1 MNNSRVNKYRE
12 LREGI
17 KEEVGINREGTDDNV
32 NNSNSVDEDDDFL
45 LSVNRAFRSERKEPD
60 IEDTLTEAK
69 TFEQMQQESSEEID
83 RALRSAK
90 VSVGKAAHYNTRMDI
105 LNKIR
110 EPEKQVVRLNKF
122 DNVSTSQFS
131 KGFFVNG
138 DDEELIDEISD
149 KSEKKKMTL
158 MERLASMSPEED
170 AKKAKLIME
179 EENVFEDE
187 EENEE
192 LDEVTEPVLEQ
203 TKSLEEMLKQI
214 KEKDQREVEKVLK
227 QKEMTTSQRI
237 IKEET
242 VEADLD
248 EESEEIEENNN
259 DKGDRVATI
268 LNYIIIFLVIVFVGL
283 CGMIGY
289 QIFFKL
295 RTTLVF
301 LKKWRFLLYEKDF
314 NCN

>member
-69 TFEQMQQESSEEID
+69 TFEQMQRESSEEID

-214 KEKDQREVEKVLK
+214 KEKDQRKVEKVLK

-289 QIFFKL
+289 QIFF
-295 RTTLVF
+295 
-301 LKKWRFLLYEKDF
+301 
-314 NCN
+314 

>member
-1 MNNSRVNKYRE
+1 
-12 LREGI
+12 
-17 KEEVGINREGTDDNV
+17 
-32 NNSNSVDEDDDFL
+32 
-45 LSVNRAFRSERKEPD
+45 
-60 IEDTLTEAK
+60 
-69 TFEQMQQESSEEID
+69 MQRESSEEID

-149 KSEKKKMTL
+149 KAEKKKMTL

-289 QIFFKL
+289 QIFF
-295 RTTLVF
+295 
-301 LKKWRFLLYEKDF
+301 
-314 NCN
+314 

>member
-69 TFEQMQQESSEEID
+69 TFEQMQRESSEEID

-149 KSEKKKMTL
+149 KPEKKKMTL

-289 QIFFKL
+289 QIFF
-295 RTTLVF
+295 
-301 LKKWRFLLYEKDF
+301 
-314 NCN
+314 

>member
-17 KEEVGINREGTDDNV
+17 KEGVGINREGTDDNV

-69 TFEQMQQESSEEID
+69 TFEQMQRESSEEID

-149 KSEKKKMTL
+149 KAEKKKMTL

-289 QIFFKL
+289 QIFF
-295 RTTLVF
+295 
-301 LKKWRFLLYEKDF
+301 
-314 NCN
+314 

>member
-69 TFEQMQQESSEEID
+69 TFEQMQRESSEEID

-149 KSEKKKMTL
+149 KAEKKKMTL

-227 QKEMTTSQRI
+227 QKEMTTSQLI

-289 QIFFKL
+289 QIFF
-295 RTTLVF
+295 
-301 LKKWRFLLYEKDF
+301 
-314 NCN
+314 

>member
-69 TFEQMQQESSEEID
+69 TFEQMQRESSEEID

-138 DDEELIDEISD
+138 DDEELIDETSD

-170 AKKAKLIME
+170 AKKAKLILE

-259 DKGDRVATI
+259 DKGDRIATI

-289 QIFFKL
+289 QIFF
-295 RTTLVF
+295 
-301 LKKWRFLLYEKDF
+301 
-314 NCN
+314 

>member
-69 TFEQMQQESSEEID
+69 TFEQMQRESSEEID

-138 DDEELIDEISD
+138 DDGELIDETSD

-170 AKKAKLIME
+170 AKKAKLILE

-259 DKGDRVATI
+259 DKGDRIATI
-268 LNYIIIFLVIVFVGL
+268 LNYIIIFLVIVFVSL

-289 QIFFKL
+289 QIFF
-295 RTTLVF
+295 
-301 LKKWRFLLYEKDF
+301 
-314 NCN
+314 

>member
-32 NNSNSVDEDDDFL
+32 NNSNSADEDDDFL

-69 TFEQMQQESSEEID
+69 TFEQMQRESSEEID

-138 DDEELIDEISD
+138 DDGELIDETSD
-149 KSEKKKMTL
+149 KAEKKKMTL

-170 AKKAKLIME
+170 AKKAKLILE

-289 QIFFKL
+289 QIFF
-295 RTTLVF
+295 
-301 LKKWRFLLYEKDF
+301 
-314 NCN
+314 

>member
-12 LREGI
+12 LREEI

-32 NNSNSVDEDDDFL
+32 NNSNSADEDDDFL

-69 TFEQMQQESSEEID
+69 TFEQMQRESSEEID

-289 QIFFKL
+289 QIFF
-295 RTTLVF
+295 
-301 LKKWRFLLYEKDF
+301 
-314 NCN
+314 

>member
-17 KEEVGINREGTDDNV
+17 KEEVGINREDTDDNV

-69 TFEQMQQESSEEID
+69 TFEQMQRESSEEID

-248 EESEEIEENNN
+248 EESEEIENNN

-289 QIFFKL
+289 QIFF
-295 RTTLVF
+295 
-301 LKKWRFLLYEKDF
+301 
-314 NCN
+314 

>member
-17 KEEVGINREGTDDNV
+17 KEGVGINREGTDDNV

-69 TFEQMQQESSEEID
+69 TFEQMQRESSEEID

-149 KSEKKKMTL
+149 KAEKKKMTL

-242 VEADLD
+242 VETDLD

-289 QIFFKL
+289 QIFF
-295 RTTLVF
+295 
-301 LKKWRFLLYEKDF
+301 
-314 NCN
+314 

>member
-69 TFEQMQQESSEEID
+69 TFEQMQRESSEEID

-248 EESEEIEENNN
+248 EESEEIENNN

-289 QIFFKL
+289 QIFF
-295 RTTLVF
+295 
-301 LKKWRFLLYEKDF
+301 
-314 NCN
+314 

>member
-69 TFEQMQQESSEEID
+69 TFEQMQRESSEEID

-138 DDEELIDEISD
+138 DDGELIDEISD
-149 KSEKKKMTL
+149 KAEKKKMTL

-170 AKKAKLIME
+170 AKKAKLILE

-289 QIFFKL
+289 QIFF
-295 RTTLVF
+295 
-301 LKKWRFLLYEKDF
+301 
-314 NCN
+314 

>member
-32 NNSNSVDEDDDFL
+32 NNSNSVDEDDFL
-45 LSVNRAFRSERKEPD
+45 LSVNRAFRSERKDPD

-69 TFEQMQQESSEEID
+69 TFEQMQRESSEEID

-289 QIFFKL
+289 QIFF
-295 RTTLVF
+295 
-301 LKKWRFLLYEKDF
+301 
-314 NCN
+314 

>member
-69 TFEQMQQESSEEID
+69 TFEQMQRESSEEID

-227 QKEMTTSQRI
+227 QKEMTTSQQI

-248 EESEEIEENNN
+248 EESEEVEENNN

-289 QIFFKL
+289 QIFF
-295 RTTLVF
+295 
-301 LKKWRFLLYEKDF
+301 
-314 NCN
+314 

>member
-69 TFEQMQQESSEEID
+69 TFEQMQRESSEEID

-138 DDEELIDEISD
+138 DDEELIDETSD
-149 KSEKKKMTL
+149 KAEKKKMTL

-289 QIFFKL
+289 QIFF
-295 RTTLVF
+295 
-301 LKKWRFLLYEKDF
+301 
-314 NCN
+314 

>member
-69 TFEQMQQESSEEID
+69 TFEQMQRQSSEEID

-149 KSEKKKMTL
+149 KAEKKKMTL

-289 QIFFKL
+289 QIFF
-295 RTTLVF
+295 
-301 LKKWRFLLYEKDF
+301 
-314 NCN
+314 

>member
-69 TFEQMQQESSEEID
+69 TFEQMQRESSEEID

-170 AKKAKLIME
+170 AKKAKLILE

-242 VEADLD
+242 VETDLD

-289 QIFFKL
+289 QIFF
-295 RTTLVF
+295 
-301 LKKWRFLLYEKDF
+301 
-314 NCN
+314 

>member
-32 NNSNSVDEDDDFL
+32 NNSNLADEDDDFL

-69 TFEQMQQESSEEID
+69 TFEQMQRESSEEID

-138 DDEELIDEISD
+138 DDEELIDETSD
-149 KSEKKKMTL
+149 KAEKKKMTL

-242 VEADLD
+242 VETDLD

-289 QIFFKL
+289 QIFF
-295 RTTLVF
+295 
-301 LKKWRFLLYEKDF
+301 
-314 NCN
+314 

>member
-69 TFEQMQQESSEEID
+69 TFEQMQRESSEEID

-138 DDEELIDEISD
+138 DDGELIDETSD
-149 KSEKKKMTL
+149 KAEKKKMTL

-242 VEADLD
+242 VETDLD
-248 EESEEIEENNN
+248 EESEKIEENNN

-289 QIFFKL
+289 QIFF
-295 RTTLVF
+295 
-301 LKKWRFLLYEKDF
+301 
-314 NCN
+314 

>member
-69 TFEQMQQESSEEID
+69 TFEQMQRESSEEID

-248 EESEEIEENNN
+248 EESEEVEENNN

-289 QIFFKL
+289 QIFF
-295 RTTLVF
+295 
-301 LKKWRFLLYEKDF
+301 
-314 NCN
+314 

>member
-69 TFEQMQQESSEEID
+69 TFEQMQRESSEEID

-138 DDEELIDEISD
+138 DDEELIDETSD

-170 AKKAKLIME
+170 AKKAKLILE

-289 QIFFKL
+289 QIFF
-295 RTTLVF
+295 
-301 LKKWRFLLYEKDF
+301 
-314 NCN
+314 

>member
-69 TFEQMQQESSEEID
+69 TFEQMQRESSEEID

-149 KSEKKKMTL
+149 KSEKEKMTL

-248 EESEEIEENNN
+248 EESEEIENNN

-289 QIFFKL
+289 QIFF
-295 RTTLVF
+295 
-301 LKKWRFLLYEKDF
+301 
-314 NCN
+314 

>member
-69 TFEQMQQESSEEID
+69 TFEQMQRESSEEID

-149 KSEKKKMTL
+149 KAEKKKMTL

-289 QIFFKL
+289 QIFF
-295 RTTLVF
+295 
-301 LKKWRFLLYEKDF
+301 
-314 NCN
+314 

>member
-69 TFEQMQQESSEEID
+69 TFEQMQRESSEEID

-227 QKEMTTSQRI
+227 QKEMTTSQQI

-289 QIFFKL
+289 QIFF
-295 RTTLVF
+295 
-301 LKKWRFLLYEKDF
+301 
-314 NCN
+314 

>member
-32 NNSNSVDEDDDFL
+32 NNSNSVNEDDDFL

-69 TFEQMQQESSEEID
+69 TFEQMQRESSEEID

-289 QIFFKL
+289 QIFF
-295 RTTLVF
+295 
-301 LKKWRFLLYEKDF
+301 
-314 NCN
+314 

>member
-60 IEDTLTEAK
+60 IE
-69 TFEQMQQESSEEID
+69 QMQRESSEEID

-138 DDEELIDEISD
+138 DEELIDEISD

-289 QIFFKL
+289 QIFF
-295 RTTLVF
+295 
-301 LKKWRFLLYEKDF
+301 
-314 NCN
+314 

>member
-69 TFEQMQQESSEEID
+69 TFEQMQRESSEEID

-138 DDEELIDEISD
+138 DDGELIDETSD

-170 AKKAKLIME
+170 AKKAKLILE

-289 QIFFKL
+289 QIFF
-295 RTTLVF
+295 
-301 LKKWRFLLYEKDF
+301 
-314 NCN
+314 

>member
-17 KEEVGINREGTDDNV
+17 KEEVGINREGVDDNF
-32 NNSNSVDEDDDFL
+32 NNNDSVDEDDDFL
-45 LSVNRAFRSERKEPD
+45 LSVNRAFRSERKEPEPD

-69 TFEQMQQESSEEID
+69 TFEQMQRESSEEID

-138 DDEELIDEISD
+138 DDENLIDETSD
-149 KSEKKKMTL
+149 KVEKKKMTL

-187 EENEE
+187 EEDQEVEE
-192 LDEVTEPVLEQ
+192 ATEPALEQ

-214 KEKDQREVEKVLK
+214 KEKDQREVEKALK
-227 QKEMTTSQRI
+227 QKEMTTSQQI

-242 VEADLD
+242 VVSD
-248 EESEEIEENNN
+248 IEEKNEEVEVNKN
-259 DKGDRVATI
+259 DNSDRVATI

-289 QIFFKL
+289 QIFF
-295 RTTLVF
+295 
-301 LKKWRFLLYEKDF
+301 
-314 NCN
+314 

>member
-69 TFEQMQQESSEEID
+69 TFEQMQRESSEEID

-192 LDEVTEPVLEQ
+192 LYEVTEPVLEQ

-242 VEADLD
+242 VETDLD

-289 QIFFKL
+289 QIFF
-295 RTTLVF
+295 
-301 LKKWRFLLYEKDF
+301 
-314 NCN
+314 

>member
-69 TFEQMQQESSEEID
+69 TFEQMQRESSEEID

-242 VEADLD
+242 VETDLD
-248 EESEEIEENNN
+248 EESEEVEENNN
-259 DKGDRVATI
+259 AKGDRVATI

-289 QIFFKL
+289 QIFF
-295 RTTLVF
+295 
-301 LKKWRFLLYEKDF
+301 
-314 NCN
+314 

>member
-17 KEEVGINREGTDDNV
+17 KEEVGINREGTDGNV

-69 TFEQMQQESSEEID
+69 TFEQMQRESSEEID

-227 QKEMTTSQRI
+227 QKEMTTSQQI

-242 VEADLD
+242 VETDLD

-289 QIFFKL
+289 QIFF
-295 RTTLVF
+295 
-301 LKKWRFLLYEKDF
+301 
-314 NCN
+314 

>member
-69 TFEQMQQESSEEID
+69 TFEQMQRESSEEID

-138 DDEELIDEISD
+138 DDEELIDETSD
-149 KSEKKKMTL
+149 KAEKKKMTL

-242 VEADLD
+242 VETDLD

-289 QIFFKL
+289 QIFF
-295 RTTLVF
+295 
-301 LKKWRFLLYEKDF
+301 
-314 NCN
+314 